1 MISTRRSLFSLAII
15 ASTTLFTITT
25 SAAPLEQQQQH
36 FAVSTSSPSNI
47 INNNGNHH
55 NVPSTVAVQNS
66 LCEYYEDI
74 VDQVME
80 TVTDSI
86 FASASNSFMTVRHY
100 QVTGHDQCKTSL
112 PSFVHALGD
121 HLTLVRSNLL
131 ASVRP
136 LVQSD
141 LQVILP
147 IEKFMSSELAL
158 YTRVNEAVIHLNQR
172 LAEQLGQIVNVDEA
186 ANIIISQSLVDNRYL
201 AHCTG
206 QNSATKQFEQLLA
219 VLTAYFNKPASS
231 TTTQKEPILSKDIEQ
246 QKPRHRSI
254 ETNEAM
260 IMTRWL
266 HSWLSEI
273 PGILT
278 VEFDKRM
285 HEAVQS
291 VLEDFLADE

>member
-1 MISTRRSLFSLAII
+1 MPTRRALLRVAVV
-15 ASTTLFTITT
+15 ASAALFTFTYAAPLDQQQQQQQQPFVATSPTTT
-25 SAAPLEQQQQH
+25 SADNCNKLVIP
-36 FAVSTSSPSNI
+36 SS
-47 INNNGNHH
+47 
-55 NVPSTVAVQNS
+55 VAVQNS

-80 TVTDSI
+80 TVTNSI
-86 FASASNSFMTVRHY
+86 FASASHSFMTVRHY

-136 LVQSD
+136 LVQTD
-141 LQVILP
+141 LEVILP
-147 IEKFMSSELAL
+147 LTKITSSELAL
-158 YTRVNEAVIHLNQR
+158 YTRVNDAVIHLNQR
-172 LAEQLGQIVNVDEA
+172 LAEQLGQMINVNEA

-206 QNSATKQFEQLLA
+206 QNSPQLQFEQLVA
-219 VLTAYFNKPASS
+219 VLTSFFQP
-231 TTTQKEPILSKDIEQ
+231 KEMPQLQGQEEQ
-246 QKPRHRSI
+246 QKPRHHRSI
-254 ETNEAM
+254 ENNEAM

-291 VLEDFLADE
+291 VLEDFLTEDE

>member
-1 MISTRRSLFSLAII
+1 MPTGRSLLHIAAI
-15 ASTTLFTITT
+15 ASAVLTTIT
-25 SAAPLEQQQQH
+25 SAAPFQQQH
-36 FAVSTSSPSNI
+36 FEVVSPTTTVIPSS
-47 INNNGNHH
+47 
-55 NVPSTVAVQNS
+55 VAVQNS

-80 TVTDSI
+80 TVTESI
-86 FASASNSFMTVRHY
+86 FASASHSFM
-100 QVTGHDQCKTSL
+100 TSL
-112 PSFVHALGD
+112 PSFVHTLGD

-136 LVQSD
+136 LVESD
-141 LQVILP
+141 LEVVLP
-147 IEKFMSSELAL
+147 IEKSSELAL

-172 LAEQLGQIVNVDEA
+172 LAEQLGQIVNVEESS
-186 ANIIISQSLVDNRYL
+186 NIIISQSLALV
-201 AHCTG
+201 
-206 QNSATKQFEQLLA
+206 A
-219 VLTAYFNKPASS
+219 VLSS
-231 TTTQKEPILSKDIEQ
+231 FFQSKEQ
-246 QKPRHRSI
+246 QPVPMEEQRPRHRSI
-254 ETNEAM
+254 ENNEAA

-273 PGILT
+273 PGILA

>member
-1 MISTRRSLFSLAII
+1 M
-15 ASTTLFTITT
+15 
-25 SAAPLEQQQQH
+25 
-36 FAVSTSSPSNI
+36 
-47 INNNGNHH
+47 
-55 NVPSTVAVQNS
+55 
-66 LCEYYEDI
+66 
-74 VDQVME
+74 
-80 TVTDSI
+80 
-86 FASASNSFMTVRHY
+86 
-100 QVTGHDQCKTSL
+100 
-112 PSFVHALGD
+112 GD

-147 IEKFMSSELAL
+147 IEKFSSSELAL
-158 YTRVNEAVIHLNQR
+158 YTRVNGAVIHLNQR
-172 LAEQLGQIVNVDEA
+172 LAEQLGHMINVDEA
-186 ANIIISQSLVDNRYL
+186 ADIIISQSLMDNRYL

-206 QNSATKQFEQLLA
+206 QKSAKLQFEQLVA
-219 VLTAYFNKPASS
+219 VLTSFFNSPKANQRVEKAISSPSS
-231 TTTQKEPILSKDIEQ
+231 TVMEQQ

-254 ETNEAM
+254 ENNEAV
-260 IMTRWL
+260 IMTQWL

-278 VEFDKRM
+278 IEFDKRM